1 MEKKTFDKFQCTL
14 NKLIFSDTE
23 LFDFKALFTIW
34 PTSFNTSVN
43 HRGRNVGNLNIINNF
58 TSGGKFHSA
67 TSRFEESDF

>member
-23 LFDFKALFTIW
+23 LFDFRALFTIC
-34 PTSFNTSVN
+34 PTRFKTSVYY
-43 HRGRNVGNLNIINNF
+43 RSRNVGNLNIINNF
-58 TSGGKFHSA
+58 TSGGKFNSA